1 MAPRNSIELAVRR
14 WSAWAPGLAD
24 ASSWREWAAGERQI
38 GGSEPPDV
46 RFIEPMLRRRLSFFS
61 RMAFRVAADCL
72 DGDDP
77 PPLCVFCSRYGDMVR
92 STEIL
97 KTLAADE
104 PPAPAAFSLSVHN
117 TSASLLSIARHDTAP
132 WSALAGGEATLETA
146 FLEAWS
152 LLRDGAT
159 VTVLLIYHDEQSPP
173 PFDTQVTMVSHSAAL
188 ALLLQLPETAP
199 DRPVLGLEW
208 RGDGRGNGRAVV
220 DPSLEVLRLLLTNGK
235 PIALD
240 AGRLTWIWSTRAA
253 PA

>member
-1 MAPRNSIELAVRR
+1 
-14 WSAWAPGLAD
+14 
-24 ASSWREWAAGERQI
+24 
-38 GGSEPPDV
+38 
-46 RFIEPMLRRRLSFFS
+46 MLRRRLSQFS

-72 DGDDP
+72 DGEDP

-97 KTLAADE
+97 KALAADE

-117 TSASLLSIARHDTAP
+117 TSSSLLSIARHDTAP
-132 WSALAGGEATLETA
+132 WPSLAGGEATLETA

-152 LLRDGAT
+152 LLRDGAAA
-159 VTVLLIYHDEQSPP
+159 TVLLVYHDEQLPP

-188 ALLLQLPETAP
+188 ALLLQLPEEAP

-208 RGDGRGNGRAVV
+208 HGDGRGNGGAVV
-220 DPSLEVLRLLLTNGK
+220 DPSLEVLRLLLMNGN
-235 PIALD
+235 PVVLD
-240 AGRLTWIWSTRAA
+240 AGRLTWIWSTRAS